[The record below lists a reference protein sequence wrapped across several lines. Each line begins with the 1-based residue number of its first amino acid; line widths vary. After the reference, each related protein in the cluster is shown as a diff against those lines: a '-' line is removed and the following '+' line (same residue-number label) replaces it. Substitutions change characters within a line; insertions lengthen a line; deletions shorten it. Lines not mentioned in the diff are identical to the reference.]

1 MRDICR
7 YIADECSAKGA
18 QPSIY
23 FSVENNAV
31 GEAAL
36 VSISE
41 IGEETIP
48 GLFVSEPIKKGHV
61 RRFRK
66 GFNTTHSSK
75 ISVCA
80 KLKQLIE
87 GKTLKIHSKSLISEL
102 KTFVAK
108 GISFEG
114 KTGNHD
120 DLVSSLLLA
129 LRMIILLQD
138 WDPAIYE
145 KMREESY
152 DDLIM
157 PMPIYISNY

>member
-1 MRDICR
+1 
-7 YIADECSAKGA
+7 
-18 QPSIY
+18 
-23 FSVENNAV
+23 
-31 GEAAL
+31 
-36 VSISE
+36 
-41 IGEETIP
+41 
-48 GLFVSEPIKKGHV
+48 
-61 RRFRK
+61 
-66 GFNTTHSSK
+66 
-75 ISVCA
+75 
-80 KLKQLIE
+80 
-87 GKTLKIHSKSLISEL
+87 
-102 KTFVAK
+102 VAK